1 MLSLPLVCCSS
12 PVQPLPGI
20 TANGIHVNK
29 IATNGVQLNRIVS
42 KKVRNGALAGGLGV
56 DTGRPDLI
64 GSTELV
70 GVELPH

>member
-1 MLSLPLVCCSS
+1 M
-12 PVQPLPGI
+12 
-20 TANGIHVNK
+20 
-29 IATNGVQLNRIVS
+29 NRIASNKLAVNS
-42 KKVRNGALAGGLGV
+42 ALAGGLGV